1 MIQTQ
6 KRSRTL
12 ENEEQWVE
20 CESCEG
26 AGQVENMNYD
36 QNHDCAFRYDCD
48 CDDAK
53 DFFLC
58 NPCDGEG
65 WIENLN
71 D

>member
-1 MIQTQ
+1 
-6 KRSRTL
+6 
-12 ENEEQWVE
+12 VE

-26 AGQVENMNYD
+26 AGQIENMSYD

-58 NPCDGEG
+58 ESCDGEG
-65 WIENLN
+65 WVETLN